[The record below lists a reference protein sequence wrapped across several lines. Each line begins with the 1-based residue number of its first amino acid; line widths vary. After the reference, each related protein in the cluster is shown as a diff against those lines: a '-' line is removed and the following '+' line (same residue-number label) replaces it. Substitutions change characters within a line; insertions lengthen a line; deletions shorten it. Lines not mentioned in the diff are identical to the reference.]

1 MRNLLLKNL
10 ALSFSLS
17 VWLGNGMNEQQKTQ
31 ELLEQTLDNLCKH
44 TGRDIY
50 VILPEKVEE
59 RNPYLINEIKKT
71 LDKIKWHLKLRVN
84 QNLK

>member
-1 MRNLLLKNL
+1 
-10 ALSFSLS
+10 
-17 VWLGNGMNEQQKTQ
+17 MNEQQKTQ
-31 ELLEQTLDNLCKH
+31 ELLEETLDNLCKH

-71 LDKIKWHLKLRVN
+71 LEKIK
-84 QNLK
+84 

>member
-1 MRNLLLKNL
+1 MEGNENKNDVRYKQMRT
-10 ALSFSLS
+10 
-17 VWLGNGMNEQQKTQ
+17 QQV
-31 ELLEQTLDNLCKH
+31 LEETLDNLCKH

-71 LDKIKWHLKLRVN
+71 LEKIK
-84 QNLK
+84 

>member
-1 MRNLLLKNL
+1 MESNPNKNDVRYKQMRT
-10 ALSFSLS
+10 
-17 VWLGNGMNEQQKTQ
+17 QQV
-31 ELLEQTLDNLCKH
+31 LEETLDNLCRL

>member
-1 MRNLLLKNL
+1 
-10 ALSFSLS
+10 
-17 VWLGNGMNEQQKTQ
+17 MNEQQKTQ

-71 LDKIKWHLKLRVN
+71 LDKIK
-84 QNLK
+84 